1 MSRARC
7 QASPAVFLRAWH
19 HVAVNAPIPD
29 GVYDAFVVDAHARD
43 DDLALSLTITRGE
56 KKGVVID
63 VLTARDA
70 FDELSV
76 IGTPCTLLVENGEP
90 RVRF

>member
-1 MSRARC
+1 M
-7 QASPAVFLRAWH
+7 
-19 HVAVNAPIPD
+19 NAPIPD
-29 GVYDAFVVDAHARD
+29 GIYDAFVVDAHARD
-43 DDLALSLTITRGE
+43 DNLVVSLTITTGK

-76 IGTPCTLLVENGEP
+76 IGVPCILLVDNGEP
-90 RVRF
+90 RVEW

>member
-1 MSRARC
+1 
-7 QASPAVFLRAWH
+7 
-19 HVAVNAPIPD
+19 VNAPIPD
-29 GVYDAFVVDAHARD
+29 GIYDAFVVDAHARD
-43 DDLALSLTITRGE
+43 DNLVVSLTITTGK

-76 IGTPCTLLVENGEP
+76 IGVPCILLVDNGEP
-90 RVRF
+90 RVEW